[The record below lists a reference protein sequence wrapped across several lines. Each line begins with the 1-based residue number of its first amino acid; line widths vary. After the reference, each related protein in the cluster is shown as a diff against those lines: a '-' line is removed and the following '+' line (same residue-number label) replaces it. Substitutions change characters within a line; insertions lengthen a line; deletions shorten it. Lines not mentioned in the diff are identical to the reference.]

1 MKSVIEKIAQERQII
16 GVIEEASTLHV
27 RSSAQVEATLA
38 VARSNLLIAQAIAE
52 QNALAG
58 GVLKE
63 QFGVDVEDDGEEW
76 AGPGEDGYC

>member
-16 GVIEEASTLHV
+16 GAMEKAGTL
-27 RSSAQVEATLA
+27 AQVEATLA

-58 GVLKE
+58 GIIRD
-63 QFGVDVEDDGEEW
+63 QFGVSDEESEEW